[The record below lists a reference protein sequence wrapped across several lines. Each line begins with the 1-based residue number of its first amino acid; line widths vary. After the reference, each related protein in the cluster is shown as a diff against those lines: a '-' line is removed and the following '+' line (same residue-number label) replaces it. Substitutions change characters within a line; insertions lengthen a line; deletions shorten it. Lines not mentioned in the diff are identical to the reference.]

1 MQTLFFLKK
10 KDMSGPAELP
20 AQNAGERSI
29 LFPFVFLHFGKK
41 RPALLK
47 QPECRMDAR
56 LGKQQEDDHNEEA
69 LQGKRLGAE
78 QASGRHNAQKRGGG
92 HASPDSPAFPVKRLA
107 DLK

>member
-10 KDMSGPAELP
+10 DISGWLNCRHRM
-20 AQNAGERSI
+20 QGERSI
-29 LFPFVFLHFGKK
+29 LFPLVFLHFGKK

-47 QPECRMDAR
+47 QPECRMDAG
-56 LGKQQEDDHNEEA
+56 LGKEQEDDHNEEA

-78 QASGRHNAQKRGGG
+78 QASGRHDAQKRGGG